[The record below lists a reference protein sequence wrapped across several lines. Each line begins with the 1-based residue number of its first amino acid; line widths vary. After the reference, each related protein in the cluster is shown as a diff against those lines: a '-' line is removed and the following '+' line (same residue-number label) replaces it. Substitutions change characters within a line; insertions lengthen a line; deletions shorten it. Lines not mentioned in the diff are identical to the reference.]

1 MRSDYGQFGDLEGLS
16 VFRDWN
22 GRTRLLMVADDERGT
37 WGNSEI
43 VDVVL
48 NR

>member
-1 MRSDYGQFGDLEGLS
+1 MRSDYGQFGNLEGLS

-22 GRTRLLMVADDERGT
+22 GRIRLLMVSDDDRSVAGR
-37 WGNSEI
+37 SEVI
-43 VDVVL
+43 DVVV